1 MANRHNRL
9 RFGCAKPLKGA
20 TVGHPGTAGRETMS
34 DLYDT
39 DFVTW
44 SQRQADLLRRRAAGE
59 LVNESDIDW
68 PNVAEEIEALGKN
81 EERALASKLAIIM
94 EHMLKLEASPATDP
108 RAGWRATIRRERTDI
123 HRLLKS
129 APSLRRT
136 VAAVMAE
143 ELGAA
148 RSEAAASLA
157 DNGETPRIAIDGAA
171 YTEDQVLGDWL
182 P

>member
-1 MANRHNRL
+1 
-9 RFGCAKPLKGA
+9 
-20 TVGHPGTAGRETMS
+20 MS

-44 SQRQADLLRRRAAGE
+44 SQRQSALVRRRASGE
-59 LVNESDIDW
+59 LVNEAEIDW

-81 EERALASKLAIIM
+81 EERALASKLATIM
-94 EHMLKLEASPATDP
+94 EHLLKLEASPAVDP
-108 RAGWRATIRRERTDI
+108 RAGWRSTIRRERTDI
-123 HRLLKS
+123 RRLLKG

-143 ELGAA
+143 ELGTA

-157 DNGETPRIAIDGAA
+157 DNGETPRIAIDGVV
-171 YTEDQVLGDWL
+171 YSEDQVLGDWL